1 MAESDEIQEIEHE
14 VEEEISN
21 EKPEYVIKANRV
33 CDLTQKDKDY
43 LLECA
48 RNGIQN
54 DKFDVKLFKNGNH
67 KIVLHKTEKK
77 SVAQK
82 TIETK
87 RDRLTNDQLLMEH
100 VIDLESRFK
109 VMEMK
114 HKKLKRKYKN
124 LKQDLYI
131 DADEEE
137 TTAPAPAPVDD
148 VKEKNA
154 KDKKEVEVKKE
165 PETFEEK
172 LRVAKEEV
180 QASPPAYMKQQV
192 LRGWRSRVNMR

>member
-54 DKFDVKLFKNGNH
+54 DKFDVKMFKNGNH
-67 KIVLHKTEKK
+67 KIVLHKGEKK

-137 TTAPAPAPVDD
+137 TAAPAPAPVDD
-148 VKEKNA
+148 VKKEEKER
-154 KDKKEVEVKKE
+154 KEVEVKKE

-180 QASPPAYMKQQV
+180 QASPPGYMRQQV

>member
-67 KIVLHKTEKK
+67 KIVLHKTERK

-137 TTAPAPAPVDD
+137 TAAPAPVDD
-148 VKEKNA
+148 VKKEEKE
-154 KDKKEVEVKKE
+154 KKEVKKE

-180 QASPPAYMKQQV
+180 QASPPAYMRQPV

>member
-67 KIVLHKTEKK
+67 KIVLHKAEKK

-148 VKEKNA
+148 VK
-154 KDKKEVEVKKE
+154 KE

-180 QASPPAYMKQQV
+180 QAPPPAYMRQQV

>member
-1 MAESDEIQEIEHE
+1 MAESEEIQEIEHE

-67 KIVLHKTEKK
+67 KIVLHKGEKK

-124 LKQDLYI
+124 LKQDLHI

-137 TTAPAPAPVDD
+137 TAAPAPAPVDD
-148 VKEKNA
+148 VKE
-154 KDKKEVEVKKE
+154 KKEVEVKKE

-180 QASPPAYMKQQV
+180 QASPPAYMRQQV
-192 LRGWRSRVNMR
+192 LRGWRSRVNMH

>member
-1 MAESDEIQEIEHE
+1 MAESEEIQEIEHE

-67 KIVLHKTEKK
+67 KIVLHKTERK

-137 TTAPAPAPVDD
+137 TAAPAPAPVDD
-148 VKEKNA
+148 V
-154 KDKKEVEVKKE
+154 KKEVEVKKE

-180 QASPPAYMKQQV
+180 QASPPAYMRQQV

>member
-67 KIVLHKTEKK
+67 KIVLHKEEKK

-137 TTAPAPAPVDD
+137 TAAPAPAPVDD
-148 VKEKNA
+148 VKKEV

-180 QASPPAYMKQQV
+180 QASPPAYMRQPV

>member
-1 MAESDEIQEIEHE
+1 MAESDEIQEIEDE
-14 VEEEISN
+14 GEEEISN

-67 KIVLHKTEKK
+67 KIVLHKTERK

-82 TIETK
+82 TIEAK

-137 TTAPAPAPVDD
+137 TAAPAPAPVDD
-148 VKEKNA
+148 VKKEV

-180 QASPPAYMKQQV
+180 QASPPAYMRQPV

>member
-54 DKFDVKLFKNGNH
+54 DKFDVKMFKNGNH

-137 TTAPAPAPVDD
+137 TAPTPAPVDD
-148 VKEKNA
+148 V
-154 KDKKEVEVKKE
+154 KKEVEVKKE

-180 QASPPAYMKQQV
+180 QASPPAYMRQQV

>member
-67 KIVLHKTEKK
+67 KIVLHKAEKK

-137 TTAPAPAPVDD
+137 TTAPTPAPVDD
-148 VKEKNA
+148 V
-154 KDKKEVEVKKE
+154 KKEVEVKKE

-180 QASPPAYMKQQV
+180 QASPPAYMRQQV

>member
-54 DKFDVKLFKNGNH
+54 DKFDVKMFKNGNH
-67 KIVLHKTEKK
+67 KIVLHKGEKK

-137 TTAPAPAPVDD
+137 TAAPAPAPVDD
-148 VKEKNA
+148 V
-154 KDKKEVEVKKE
+154 KKEVEVKKE

-180 QASPPAYMKQQV
+180 QASPPAYMRQQV

>member
-67 KIVLHKTEKK
+67 KIVLHKAEKK

-148 VKEKNA
+148 VKKEV

-180 QASPPAYMKQQV
+180 QASPPAYMRQPV

>member
-137 TTAPAPAPVDD
+137 TAAPAPAPVDD
-148 VKEKNA
+148 VKKEEKE
-154 KDKKEVEVKKE
+154 KKEVEVKKE
-165 PETFEEK
+165 PELLLARYTMRGPCP
-172 LRVAKEEV
+172 LL
-180 QASPPAYMKQQV
+180 AS
-192 LRGWRSRVNMR
+192 L

>member
-67 KIVLHKTEKK
+67 KIVLHKTERK

-137 TTAPAPAPVDD
+137 TAAPAPAPVDD
-148 VKEKNA
+148 V
-154 KDKKEVEVKKE
+154 KKEVEVKKE

-180 QASPPAYMKQQV
+180 QASPPAYMRQQV